1 MRVLDE
7 ATPQQS
13 FPMPPYGLLTLAL
26 PCRLSSCY
34 SKKRTAASILEVH
47 HPNRPVA
54 VSAEWLLESWQSEAL
69 KQPHDFPPIK
79 GKESSSIKSLVTI
92 DGKEHSIKK
101 TLQPATTAFTSSASA
116 VFRGC
121 MFAIVRIAPPTWA
134 VDFDSRHQEQLIKRN
149 GGQMVSLKLL
159 DALRVDAAKAHH
171 TSTSS
176 PPHQQNSNINSHI
189 QDKRTCYVVCWGG
202 FSQTHLDLNP
212 ILSQLQRHNLCNL
225 ALVTPLWLSTCVDV
239 QKRVPPHRL
248 PKLFTPQSWLLR
260 RISST
265 DNKSNN
271 DDADSQTPTGE
282 VVPSEKPPTKNVSV
296 ERRICVSVTG
306 FSNTERAAIRQL
318 LQAIGATYDSGMGN
332 SCTHLMCRDP
342 KSTTTTTAQQ
352 RGPKLER
359 ALQRGLPVVTMDW
372 AYRVAQHGIDSAS
385 DTIIVD

>member
-1 MRVLDE
+1 
-7 ATPQQS
+7 
-13 FPMPPYGLLTLAL
+13 
-26 PCRLSSCY
+26 
-34 SKKRTAASILEVH
+34 VH

-54 VSAEWLLESWQSEAL
+54 VSAEWLLESWQSQAL

-79 GKESSSIKSLVTI
+79 GQQSSSIKSAATM
-92 DGKEHSIKK
+92 DGKEHFIKK
-101 TLQPATTAFTSSASA
+101 TLHPATTTFTSSASA

-134 VDFDSRHQEQLIKRN
+134 VDFDSRLQEQLIKRN

-159 DALRVDAAKAHH
+159 DALRIDAAKAHH
-171 TSTSS
+171 TSGASS
-176 PPHQQNSNINSHI
+176 PTHLQNNNIHSHS
-189 QDKRTCYVVCWGG
+189 QEKRTCYVVCWGG

-248 PKLFTPQSWLLR
+248 PKLFTPQPWLLR
-260 RISST
+260 RISSN
-265 DNKSNN
+265 DNI
-271 DDADSQTPTGE
+271 DTADTQTSTG
-282 VVPSEKPPTKNVSV
+282 VVGPSEKHPLKQVSV
-296 ERRICVSVTG
+296 QRDICVSVTG

-332 SCTHLMCRDP
+332 SCTHLMCREDP
-342 KSTTTTTAQQ
+342 NSTTTTTAQQ

-372 AYRVAQHGIDSAS
+372 VYRVAQHGIDRAS
-385 DTIIVD
+385 DTVAIVD